1 MEKNTINDPLEQL
14 WSPEILS
21 LSLGNQTP
29 EEDENSLD
37 SFGIQ
42 NEEMGGQQGNLE
54 GKLDEIVGLTSEEGA
69 LLSGVQDMMQG
80 LTDPLS
86 TIAEATQLCTEGLPY
101 LETIAQVQ
109 NALAETIME
118 HGFPS
123 GGSGSGEGSQI
134 ITFFS
139 SIAGGLGVAAS
150 LVPFIGTAAPAL
162 LAISGVAGVLI
173 GAFGLFEE
181 SGYKDSARNQEKA
194 AQDTFTEAFKDPNS
208 LEENDEQYQ
217 EKTKNFSASSIES
230 QNTTVDDVEGIS
242 SGGKDP
248 TKGPEFDSSLL
259 GNQVTTQSVENHI
272 TMECS
277 FEIGELSDQTMEEVV
292 HQLVDYLEKE
302 LSVASY
308 RSSSAQSS

>member
-54 GKLDEIVGLTSEEGA
+54 GKLDEIAGLTSEEGA

-123 GGSGSGEGSQI
+123 GGGDGGKGSLILTLFSG
-134 ITFFS
+134 
-139 SIAGGLGVAAS
+139 IAGGLG
-150 LVPFIGTAAPAL
+150 TAAAL
-162 LAISGVAGVLI
+162 APLVGAAPVLLTLGGIAGMLV
-173 GAFGLFEE
+173 GAFGAIEE
-181 SGYKDSARNQEKA
+181 KIYEDSADNKEKA
-194 AQDTFTEAFKDPNS
+194 AQDTFIEAFKDSDS
-208 LEENDEQYQ
+208 LKESDEQYQ
-217 EKTKNFSASSIES
+217 EKTKNFSESSTES
-230 QNTTVDDVEGIS
+230 QNSTVNDIEGMS
-242 SGGKDP
+242 SEGKDP
-248 TKGPEFDSSLL
+248 TKGPEFESTLL
-259 GNQVTTQSVENHI
+259 GNQVTIQSVENHI

-292 HQLVDYLEKE
+292 RQLVDYLEKE

-308 RSSSAQSS
+308 HSSGVQLI